1 MVLAK
6 VARNLNRGGKPHIV
20 RMATNIAQRTLKGFD
35 AMGLGHQISMKGNA
49 HHRAALVPFFEQ
61 LIKMAHQN
69 IGVALRAHRQ
79 GAIGDHVIDL
89 QRIGHGH
96 EFAGLGLKR
105 LGLIILKEIARIP
118 KVIFGDQIE
127 CADCMGQCGRQI
139 APDTLTCGG
148 LYGFDR
154 ILNDGALLGFV
165 HFIGIA
171 RIINPVG
178 KKLPVARHTGLDDF
192 RAMIAHR
199 NIERNRTP
207 QTMAIQQFHQ
217 AQMTHTIAPI
227 ALRITHNIGR
237 GLGPARTFRVHG
249 RHELIIFN
257 VGRNPKRELF
267 APRPHNLRAPDIG
280 PVVVQIWV
288 GLHRFLVK
296 GRGALV
302 NTFWDYTAPPA
313 QNLCPGQNKSSPR
326 QEIASP
332 LVPMSITPAQISKLF
347 AAQSLAEN
355 ALILLHACGCEI
367 DERGGLAWVN
377 GPEAAKL
384 LGVDEPPET
393 LREMDAITGG
403 AASKALGSRHPV
415 QIATISGLEIRGDS
429 LQGIFV
435 LSPSAASPQHG
446 SMPPNL
452 PDPANDPSA
461 TMLIKALAEKRM
473 CLFRQPIVNATDAS
487 IVRWECLSRLICE
500 DGRIIPPSEFIP
512 AAERIGVVSALDLD
526 TLDLAL
532 GALGRNPTTMLAVN
546 VSAATIADIGSRRAY
561 KDRLSSSPD
570 FAKRLTIEIT
580 ETIAIQDLD
589 IAARFGHAAK
599 AAGAR
604 LALDDFGEGH
614 TSFQSLRTLPL
625 DEVKIDGLYIE
636 NIDSSTEN
644 KAFVVAIDRLAR
656 DLGMETVAERV
667 ETAREADVLRDIGV
681 HGLQGYYYGRPRSV
695 AG

>member
-1 MVLAK
+1 
-6 VARNLNRGGKPHIV
+6 
-20 RMATNIAQRTLKGFD
+20 
-35 AMGLGHQISMKGNA
+35 
-49 HHRAALVPFFEQ
+49 
-61 LIKMAHQN
+61 
-69 IGVALRAHRQ
+69 
-79 GAIGDHVIDL
+79 
-89 QRIGHGH
+89 
-96 EFAGLGLKR
+96 
-105 LGLIILKEIARIP
+105 
-118 KVIFGDQIE
+118 
-127 CADCMGQCGRQI
+127 
-139 APDTLTCGG
+139 
-148 LYGFDR
+148 
-154 ILNDGALLGFV
+154 
-165 HFIGIA
+165 
-171 RIINPVG
+171 
-178 KKLPVARHTGLDDF
+178 
-192 RAMIAHR
+192 
-199 NIERNRTP
+199 
-207 QTMAIQQFHQ
+207 
-217 AQMTHTIAPI
+217 
-227 ALRITHNIGR
+227 
-237 GLGPARTFRVHG
+237 
-249 RHELIIFN
+249 
-257 VGRNPKRELF
+257 
-267 APRPHNLRAPDIG
+267 
-280 PVVVQIWV
+280 
-288 GLHRFLVK
+288 
-296 GRGALV
+296 
-302 NTFWDYTAPPA
+302 
-313 QNLCPGQNKSSPR
+313 
-326 QEIASP
+326 
-332 LVPMSITPAQISKLF
+332 MSITPAQISKLF